1 MYSSLFMEVV
11 DLLKTYTVFLKEFN
25 CKYVSYEVYNK
36 INLCLEIIFHF
47 ISGLTNKSI
56 LINYLI

>member
-1 MYSSLFMEVV
+1 MEVV